1 MRLDHTSVAID
12 GLNGTTEIGAGN
24 GLDDV
29 GFQPDRG
36 VS

>member
-12 GLNGTTEIGAGN
+12 GLNGAPEIGAGN
-24 GLDDV
+24 GLDKV